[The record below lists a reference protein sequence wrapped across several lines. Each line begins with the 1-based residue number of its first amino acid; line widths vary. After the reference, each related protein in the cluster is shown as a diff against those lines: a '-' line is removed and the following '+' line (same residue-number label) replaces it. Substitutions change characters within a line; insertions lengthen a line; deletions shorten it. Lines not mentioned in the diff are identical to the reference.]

1 MSDAVLAIT
10 DWRHPFPVEGLKLTR
25 PWYAKWHPWRLS
37 VDQPLIKQ
45 LVGDLKGKRVLDVAC
60 NDAWYAFQ
68 YAREGAEAVGIDG
81 RPEPI
86 ARGTLIKDHFG
97 LDNLHLTVGDI
108 EDRSLDLGEFDVT
121 LFYGILYHLADPIT
135 VLRRLGNIT
144 RTVISV
150 QTFIHTLDDE
160 PALKLIR
167 EPVEYE
173 GNGLTELVT
182 APTQA
187 AVADMLQFAGFDRVY
202 RIMPRDY
209 SLARENNS
217 NAAEQWAFFLGV
229 KGDRTLDHPD
239 AVEIDRSTPPL
250 NHFGPVTRLIARAKR
265 LVKRRLRPTA

>member
-1 MSDAVLAIT
+1 MSEAILSIT
-10 DWRHPFPVEGLKLTR
+10 DWRHPFPVEGLQLTR

-37 VDQPLIKQ
+37 VDQPFIRQ

-60 NDAWYAFQ
+60 NDAWYAFR
-68 YAREGAEAVGIDG
+68 YAQEGADAVGVDG

-86 ARGTLIKDHFG
+86 ARGSLIKDHFG
-97 LDNLHLTVGDI
+97 LDNLSLRVGDI
-108 EDRSLDLGEFDVT
+108 EDRTIDLGTFDVT

-135 VLRRLGNIT
+135 VLRRLGDIT

-160 PALKLIR
+160 SALKLVR

-182 APTQA
+182 VPTQA
-187 AVADMLQFAGFDRVY
+187 AVADMLTFAGFDRVY
-202 RIMPRDY
+202 RIMPADY

-217 NAAEQWAFFLGV
+217 NPAEQWAFFLGV
-229 KGDRTLDHPD
+229 KGDQRLSGPGVHEITRT
-239 AVEIDRSTPPL
+239 SPPL
-250 NHFGPVTRLIARAKR
+250 NHFGPVARLAARVKRAAKR
-265 LVKRRLRPTA
+265 TLRRE